1 MVVGCPSSY
10 SIPDAPPPPDICSSL
25 SRSSLS
31 VALTDF
37 AFAGCCCPDSCL
49 VDESDVEG
57 FSDDCLLDSFDFS
70 SRIRLSTQYYMEVLR
85 SIQTL
90 LGVRTV

>member
-1 MVVGCPSSY
+1 M
-10 SIPDAPPPPDICSSL
+10 
-25 SRSSLS
+25 
-31 VALTDF
+31 
-37 AFAGCCCPDSCL
+37 